1 MDFLILFSNS
11 KRIVIEIDGKQ
22 HYADDDKASPKKYS
36 EMMKLDRELRFL
48 NYEVYRLGGYELTN
62 DSETTTIEFI
72 NKLFEKHL

>member
-1 MDFLILFSNS
+1 
-11 KRIVIEIDGKQ
+11 
-22 HYADDDKASPKKYS
+22 
-36 EMMKLDRELRFL
+36 MKLDRELRFL